1 MKIELED
8 RTQFLR
14 DLHEANEAIEA
25 AIARGC
31 WCPEVWGYIPLSPT
45 QRDYRERLAD

>member
-1 MKIELED
+1 MIELED
-8 RTQFLR
+8 KTQFLR
-14 DLHEANEAIEA
+14 DLHEASEAIEE

-31 WCPEVWGYIPLSPT
+31 WYPEVWGYVPLSPT